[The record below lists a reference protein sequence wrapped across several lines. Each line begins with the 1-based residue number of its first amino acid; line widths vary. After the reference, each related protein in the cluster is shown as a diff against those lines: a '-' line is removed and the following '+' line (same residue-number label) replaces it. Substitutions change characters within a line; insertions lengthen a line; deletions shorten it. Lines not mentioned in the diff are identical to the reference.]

1 MFLVWPGL
9 VERTVST
16 FLPLAPEGVPAE
28 VKARINADVVKV
40 IAAPEIRA
48 CFDTFGLRAWSPQE
62 IAPSGDQAQRVS
74 ELVKRGNISL
84 EREAYSEQMMRL
96 MDFRVIVQTTIL
108 RLHYKLAL

>member
-1 MFLVWPGL
+1 MEEELTDRFGSDIASV
-9 VERTVST
+9 VM
-16 FLPLAPEGVPAE
+16 E
-28 VKARINADVVKV
+28 VTDDKSLDKARRKELQI
-40 IAAPEIRA
+40 ERA
-48 CFDTFGLRAWSPQE
+48 QE